1 MKNTK
6 VKLAV
11 IALGISLV
19 LVSCNK
25 SQSAKEKEVVNEK
38 EDLIEAKQDLN
49 EVKQDSINEYNTF
62 KANVE
67 LKITENK
74 KRIQDLKT
82 NNNLKGKTERQSNQ
96 VEIDKLEKRNLDLEG
111 KINNYQQGSTQVWS
125 DFKSEVNNEADDLEK
140 SISDVSDRTKK
151 K

>member
-6 VKLAV
+6 VKLAA
-11 IALGISLV
+11 IALGFCLV

-25 SQSAKEKEVVNEK
+25 SQSSKEKEVADEK

-82 NNNLKGKTERQSNQ
+82 SNNLKGKTERQANL
-96 VEIDKLEKRNLDLEG
+96 VEIDKLEKRNMDLES

-125 DFKSEVNNEADDLEK
+125 DFKSEVNKEADDLEK